1 MYFAPCN
8 LFLYNHSRL
17 VLLQI
22 QCLKRNFSNT
32 YRYPIHAT
40 KVPQCFS
47 VKVHPLVCVFHNVAL
62 MKFTSNILVY
72 FYLFYLFTVKVRKA
86 VKRLL
91 KSRQNKDLNDK
102 W

>member
-8 LFLYNHSRL
+8 LLIYNHSRL
-17 VLLQI
+17 VLLPI
-22 QCLKRNFSNT
+22 QCLRRSFSNT
-32 YRYPIHAT
+32 YMYPIHAT

-47 VKVHPLVCVFHNVAL
+47 VNVQFHNVAFMNL
-62 MKFTSNILVY
+62 QATFY
-72 FYLFYLFTVKVRKA
+72 FIYLFVLFIYSKSKKA

-91 KSRQNKDLNDK
+91 KKRQNKDLNDK